1 MQPSLS
7 NKVQSNIMNSNVE
20 PVSPCIVPVWSD
32 SQILVW
38 MIGEVCIEML
48 AGVSGVN
55 ISTARRGGGG
65 EGGMTGP
72 ARQGRS
78 ASF

>member
-1 MQPSLS
+1 MLSL
-7 NKVQSNIMNSNVE
+7 
-20 PVSPCIVPVWSD
+20 CIVPVWSD

-55 ISTARRGGGG
+55 ISTGRRGGEGRGG
-65 EGGMTGP
+65 EGW
-72 ARQGRS
+72 QSQLGRAGLL
-78 ASF
+78 ASN

>member
-1 MQPSLS
+1 MLSL
-7 NKVQSNIMNSNVE
+7 
-20 PVSPCIVPVWSD
+20 CIVPVWSD

-55 ISTARRGGGG
+55 ISTGRRGEEGGG
-65 EGGMTGP
+65 EGGGMAEP

-78 ASF
+78 ACL

>member
-1 MQPSLS
+1 MLSL
-7 NKVQSNIMNSNVE
+7 
-20 PVSPCIVPVWSD
+20 CIVPVWSD

-55 ISTARRGGGG
+55 ISTASREGGGG
-65 EGGMTGP
+65 REGMTGP
-72 ARQGRS
+72 ARRGRS

>member
-1 MQPSLS
+1 ML
-7 NKVQSNIMNSNVE
+7 
-20 PVSPCIVPVWSD
+20 SPCIVPVWSD

-55 ISTARRGGGG
+55 ISTGRRGG
-65 EGGMTGP
+65 EGG
-72 ARQGRS
+72 GRDGRASS
-78 ASF
+78 AGQVCLPLID

>member
-1 MQPSLS
+1 ML
-7 NKVQSNIMNSNVE
+7 
-20 PVSPCIVPVWSD
+20 SPCIVPVWSD

-55 ISTARRGGGG
+55 ISTARRGGEGG
-65 EGGMTGP
+65 EGGSGLGQLGG
-72 ARQGRS
+72 AGLL
-78 ASF
+78 ASN

>member
-1 MQPSLS
+1 M
-7 NKVQSNIMNSNVE
+7 
-20 PVSPCIVPVWSD
+20 WSD

-55 ISTARRGGGG
+55 ISTARRGGEGG
-65 EGGMTGP
+65 EGGSGLGQLGG
-72 ARQGRS
+72 AGLL
-78 ASF
+78 ASN

>member
-1 MQPSLS
+1 MLSL
-7 NKVQSNIMNSNVE
+7 
-20 PVSPCIVPVWSD
+20 CIVPVWSD

-55 ISTARRGGGG
+55 ISTGRRGGEGRG
-65 EGGMTGP
+65 EGW
-72 ARQGRS
+72 QSQLGRAGLL
-78 ASF
+78 ASN

>member
-1 MQPSLS
+1 ML
-7 NKVQSNIMNSNVE
+7 
-20 PVSPCIVPVWSD
+20 SPCIVPVWSD

-55 ISTARRGGGG
+55 ISTASIG
-65 EGGMTGP
+65 EGREGMTGP
-72 ARQGRS
+72 ARRGRS
-78 ASF
+78 AASN

>member
-1 MQPSLS
+1 MLSL
-7 NKVQSNIMNSNVE
+7 
-20 PVSPCIVPVWSD
+20 CIVPVWSD

-55 ISTARRGGGG
+55 ISTARGGD
-65 EGGMTGP
+65 GGMAGLDC
-72 ARQGRS
+72 
-78 ASF
+78 

>member
-1 MQPSLS
+1 MLSL
-7 NKVQSNIMNSNVE
+7 
-20 PVSPCIVPVWSD
+20 CIVPVWSD

-55 ISTARRGGGG
+55 ISTGRRGG
-65 EGGMTGP
+65 EGG
-72 ARQGRS
+72 GRDGR
-78 ASF
+78 AS

>member
-1 MQPSLS
+1 MLSL
-7 NKVQSNIMNSNVE
+7 
-20 PVSPCIVPVWSD
+20 CIVPVWSD

-55 ISTARRGGGG
+55 ISTGRRGQEGGG
-65 EGGMTGP
+65 EGMAEP

-78 ASF
+78 ACL

>member
-1 MQPSLS
+1 ML
-7 NKVQSNIMNSNVE
+7 
-20 PVSPCIVPVWSD
+20 SPCIVPVWSD

-55 ISTARRGGGG
+55 ISTASIGG
-65 EGGMTGP
+65 EGGEG
-72 ARQGRS
+72 GDDW
-78 ASF
+78 AS